1 VSGHF
6 KELGL
11 SEPTTRI
18 LDLSDYWRMIRV
30 RKWTVLICAVAV
42 AALLSAYVLVKPA
55 TYTAQVTVQVNPLIN
70 FVSTS
75 VSGSTANQ
83 LAPVMTNEVAVVKSL
98 TLASTVQ
105 VALNLSQTPQQLAK
119 QVTATPG
126 RDGDVMVISVTAKN
140 PEAAAAIANAYQRAY
155 FDQRQALVQNG
166 ADPALKLYQ
175 STLASQQKAL
185 AIAIT
190 NLTHTA
196 DQSKQFI
203 YHSEILQLQSAIADT
218 QAKLL
223 TLNST
228 VNSAVPATLLQEAT
242 APAAPDGPNLPLAIA
257 IGLFLGAIIGSGLA
271 IALGLRANRVG
282 GRDELAIHLSAPVMA
297 MIPKVEGWD
306 KADKAQLVTRDDPGA
321 PASEAYRTLAT
332 NIRFFRS
339 QQPLRVLVVTSALP
353 SEGKSATAANLAVVL
368 AETGL
373 RTVLVDADLRRPR
386 ASRFVKVADHAGLHE
401 ALEGTRDLVDVI
413 QATEIENLWIV
424 GAGAVPRDPVSLL
437 AGPNAANVF
446 DGLRRVADIVVC
458 DAPPVLPVA
467 DASVLAEICDAV
479 LFVHDPAIS
488 NRTTL
493 EDAVKQ
499 LRTAG
504 GAIIGGVYNNIS
516 AAQRSYLGY
525 ASYDSYYGQER
536 KRHKQPAA
544 EPTVEVPV
552 AAGKASAS
560 TNGLTAQESSPKPTV
575 GME

>member
-1 VSGHF
+1 
-6 KELGL
+6 
-11 SEPTTRI
+11 
-18 LDLSDYWRMIRV
+18 M
-30 RKWTVLICAVAV
+30 
-42 AALLSAYVLVKPA
+42 A
-55 TYTAQVTVQVNPLIN
+55 T
-70 FVSTS
+70 
-75 VSGSTANQ
+75 
-83 LAPVMTNEVAVVKSL
+83 
-98 TLASTVQ
+98 
-105 VALNLSQTPQQLAK
+105 
-119 QVTATPG
+119 
-126 RDGDVMVISVTAKN
+126 
-140 PEAAAAIANAYQRAY
+140 
-155 FDQRQALVQNG
+155 
-166 ADPALKLYQ
+166 
-175 STLASQQKAL
+175 QQKAL
-185 AIAIT
+185 KAAT
-190 NLTHTA
+190 TELSNTV
-196 DQSKQFI
+196 DQNRQFI
-203 YHSEILQLQSAIADT
+203 LHQQILTDEAAIADT

-223 TLNST
+223 TLTGT
-228 VNSAVPATLLQEAT
+228 VNSAVPATLLQSAN
-242 APAAPDGPNLPLAIA
+242 APSSPNGPDLPIAIA
-257 IGLFLGAIIGSGLA
+257 IGLVLGAIIGAGLA

-297 MIPKVEGWD
+297 MIPKVDGWE

-353 SEGKSATAANLAVVL
+353 SEGKSATAANLAVIL

-424 GAGAVPRDPVSLL
+424 GAGTVPRDPVSLL

-467 DASVLAEICDAV
+467 DASVLAEISDAV
-479 LFVHDPAIS
+479 LFVHDPSIS

-504 GAIIGGVYNNIS
+504 GAIIGGVYNNVS

-525 ASYDSYYGQER
+525 ASYDSYYGQDR
-536 KRHKQPAA
+536 KHHKALEPDSPAD
-544 EPTVEVPV
+544 EPVN
-552 AAGKASAS
+552 ANAGASPNGRKAK
-560 TNGLTAQESSPKPTV
+560 QSSSRPPV
-575 GME
+575 GMD

>member
-1 VSGHF
+1 
-6 KELGL
+6 L

-18 LDLSDYWRMIRV
+18 LDLSDYWRMVRV
-30 RKWTVLICAVAV
+30 RKWTVLICAVAM
-42 AALLSAYVLVKPA
+42 AGLLSVYVLIKPSE
-55 TYTAQVTVQVNPLIN
+55 YTSQVTVQVNPLVSL
-70 FVSTS
+70 VSTTLP
-75 VSGSTANQ
+75 GGTSTQ
-83 LAPVMTNEVAVVKSL
+83 LAPNMVNEVAVVKSL

-105 VALNLSQTPQQLAK
+105 QALNLTQTPQQLVK
-119 QVTATPG
+119 QVAATPG
-126 RDGDVMVISVTAKN
+126 RDSDVMVISATAKN
-140 PEAAAAIANAYQRAY
+140 PAAAAAIASAYQKAY
-155 FDQRQALVQNG
+155 FDQRQALVLAG
-166 ADPALKLYQ
+166 ATPTLKLYQ
-175 STLASQQKAL
+175 GTLASQQKDLKA
-185 AIAIT
+185 A
-190 NLTHTA
+190 TA
-196 DQSKQFI
+196 ELLNTLDPNRQFI
-203 YHSEILQLQSAIADT
+203 LHQQILADEAAIADT
-218 QAKLL
+218 KTKLL
-223 TLNST
+223 TLTGT
-228 VNSAVPATLLQEAT
+228 VNSAVPATLLQSAT
-242 APAAPDGPNLPLAIA
+242 APSSPNGPALPLAIA
-257 IGLFLGAIIGSGLA
+257 IGLVLGAIIGAGLA

-282 GRDELAIHLSAPVMA
+282 GRDELAVHLSAPVMA

-306 KADKAQLVTRDDPGA
+306 KTDKAQLVTRDDPGA

-353 SEGKSATAANLAVVL
+353 SEGKSATAANLAVIL

-424 GAGAVPRDPVSLL
+424 GAGTVPRDPVSLL
-437 AGPNAANVF
+437 AGPNSANVF

-467 DASVLAEICDAV
+467 DASVLAEISDAV

-488 NRTTL
+488 NRTSL

-504 GAIIGGVYNNIS
+504 GAIIGGVYNNVS

-536 KRHKQPAA
+536 KHHKGLDADVPA
-544 EPTVEVPV
+544 EPVN
-552 AAGKASAS
+552 AGASA
-560 TNGLTAQESSPKPTV
+560 NGRKAKEPSSKPTV
-575 GME
+575 GMD

>member
-1 VSGHF
+1 M
-6 KELGL
+6 

-18 LDLSDYWRMIRV
+18 LDLSDYWRMVRV

-42 AALLSAYVLVKPA
+42 AAILSIYVLVKPA
-55 TYTAQVTVQVNPLIN
+55 EYTSHVTVQVNPLVN
-70 FVSTS
+70 FVANP
-75 VSGSTANQ
+75 VSGSTATQ
-83 LAPVMTNEVAVVKSL
+83 LAPNMVNEVAVVKSL
-98 TLASTVQ
+98 NLATTVQ
-105 VALNLSQTPQQLAK
+105 EALNLTQTPQQLAR
-119 QVTATPG
+119 QVSATPG
-126 RDGDVMVISVTAKN
+126 RDSDVMVISATAKN
-140 PEAAAAIANAYQRAY
+140 PLAAAAIANAYQNAY
-155 FDQRQALVQNG
+155 FDERQALVAAA
-166 ADPALKLYQ
+166 ADPSINRYT
-175 STLASQQKAL
+175 STLAADKKAL
-185 AIAIT
+185 TQAQN
-190 NLTHTA
+190 NLLGTV
-196 DQSKQFI
+196 DKNKQFI
-203 YHSEILQLQSAIADT
+203 YHTQILSLEAAIADT
-218 QAKLL
+218 SDKLD
-223 TLNST
+223 TLNAS
-228 VNSAVPATLLQEAT
+228 VAAAAPATLLQSAN
-242 APAAPDGPNLPLAIA
+242 APSSPNGPDIPIAIA
-257 IGLFLGAIIGSGLA
+257 IGLVLGAIIGAGLA

-297 MIPKVEGWD
+297 MIPKVDGWE
-306 KADKAQLVTRDDPGA
+306 KAEKAQLVTRDDPGA

-353 SEGKSATAANLAVVL
+353 SEGKSATAANLAVIL

-424 GAGAVPRDPVSLL
+424 GAGTVPRDPVSLL

-467 DASVLAEICDAV
+467 DASVLAEISDAV
-479 LFVHDPAIS
+479 LFVHDPSIS

-504 GAIIGGVYNNIS
+504 GAIIGGVYNNVS
-516 AAQRSYLGY
+516 AAQRNYLGY
-525 ASYDSYYGQER
+525 ASYDSYYGQDR
-536 KRHKQPAA
+536 KHHKALEADVPAD
-544 EPTVEVPV
+544 EPVN
-552 AAGKASAS
+552 ANAGAS
-560 TNGLTAQESSPKPTV
+560 TNGRKVKEPSSRPPV
-575 GME
+575 GMD

>member
-1 VSGHF
+1 M
-6 KELGL
+6 

-18 LDLSDYWRMIRV
+18 LDLSDYWRMVRV
-30 RKWTVLICAVAV
+30 RKWTVLIAAVAMAV
-42 AALLSAYVLVKPA
+42 LLSIYVLVKPA
-55 TYTAQVTVQVNPLIN
+55 EYTAQVTVQVNPLVN
-70 FVSTS
+70 FVANP
-75 VSGSTANQ
+75 VSGSTATQ
-83 LAPVMTNEVAVVKSL
+83 LAPNMVNEVAVVKSL

-105 VALNLSQTPQQLAK
+105 EALNLSQTPQQLVK
-119 QVTATPG
+119 QVSATPG
-126 RDGDVMVISVTAKN
+126 RDSDVMVIAVSAKN
-140 PEAAAAIANAYQRAY
+140 PQAAAAIANAYQKAY
-155 FDQRQALVQNG
+155 FDQRQALVAAA
-166 ADPALKLYQ
+166 ADPGIKQYTA
-175 STLASQQKAL
+175 TLATLKAEL
-185 AIAIT
+185 ATAIKGLT
-190 NLTHTA
+190 NTV
-196 DQSKQFI
+196 DPSKQFI
-203 YHSEILQLQSAIADT
+203 FHSQILSLESSIADT
-218 QAKLL
+218 TTKLQD
-223 TLNST
+223 LNGT
-228 VNSAVPATLLQEAT
+228 VGSAVPATLLQSAT
-242 APAAPDGPNLPLAIA
+242 APSSPNGPNLPLAIA
-257 IGLFLGAIIGSGLA
+257 IGLVLGAILGAGLA

-297 MIPKVEGWD
+297 MIPKVDGWE
-306 KADKAQLVTRDDPGA
+306 KTEKAQLVTRDDPGA

-424 GAGAVPRDPVSLL
+424 GAGSVPRDPVSLL

-467 DASVLAEICDAV
+467 DASVLAEISDAV

-488 NRTTL
+488 NRTSL

-504 GAIIGGVYNNIS
+504 GAIIGGVYNNVS
-516 AAQRSYLGY
+516 AAQRNYLGY

-536 KRHKQPAA
+536 KHRKVPTADVPVEVEKASVSANGRTKAATSA
-544 EPTVEVPV
+544 EP
-552 AAGKASAS
+552 
-560 TNGLTAQESSPKPTV
+560 SPDPSV